1 MRLSTILRIVPRL
14 DLGKPVLERPEEAAF
29 SLPAVPADFPE
40 RLRELLRPCRL
51 KKRSSKLGFVS
62 LFTDGQGAYRF
73 KGSRNYLTALK
84 ESLYSLETLADA
96 AEVPDRDG
104 VSALY
109 RELSRELEE
118 L

>member
-1 MRLSTILRIVPRL
+1 VP
-14 DLGKPVLERPEEAAF
+14 P
-29 SLPAVPADFPE
+29 DFPQ
-40 RLRELLRPCRL
+40 RLQELLRPCRL
-51 KKRSSKLGFVS
+51 KKRSSKLGFAS
-62 LFTDGQGAYRF
+62 LLTDGQGSYWF

-96 AEVPDRDG
+96 SEVPDRDAVG
-104 VSALY
+104 ALY